1 MVTKRQKPITRT
13 VKGFNWKVIGRF
25 KLNFSL
31 FLVKLRKMVE
41 FDHFNK
47 RSGK

>member
-25 KLNFSL
+25 YRLRPIKKLIKKPTKG
-31 FLVKLRKMVE
+31 VYA
-41 FDHFNK
+41 
-47 RSGK
+47 